1 MELKMN
7 ARFWIKTEKGPFLGF
22 GRVELLEKI
31 EDSVTL
37 SKAASAI
44 NMSFKHVDH
53 LVDSMNS
60 KTSIPLV
67 EKHAGGGGTFLTE
80 EGKKA
85 IILFR
90 QMEMDVRG
98 FMEKAS
104 SGLAFSYF

>member
-1 MELKMN
+1 MN
-7 ARFWIKTEKGPFLGF
+7 GRFWIETDKGPFLGF

-31 EDSVTL
+31 DEFGSL
-37 SKAASAI
+37 SKAASAM
-44 NMSFKHVDH
+44 NMSFKHADH

-60 KTSIPLV
+60 KNSMPLV

-90 QMEMDVRG
+90 QLEKDVSE

-104 SGLAFSYF
+104 SGLVF